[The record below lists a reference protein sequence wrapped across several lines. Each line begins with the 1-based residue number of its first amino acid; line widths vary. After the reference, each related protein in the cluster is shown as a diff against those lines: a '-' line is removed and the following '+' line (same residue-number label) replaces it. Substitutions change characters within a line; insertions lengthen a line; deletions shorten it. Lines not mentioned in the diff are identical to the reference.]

1 MEEQTMQ
8 TLHILR
14 SEPDATTRELLEHAV
29 EPNSETVKLSTG
41 DVDWDQLVD
50 AIFAADKVISWW

>member
-1 MEEQTMQ
+1 MQ

-14 SEPDATTRELLEHAV
+14 SEPDATTSELLEHVV
-29 EPNSETVKLSTG
+29 ESKDQTVKLSTG

-50 AIFAADKVISWW
+50 AVFAADKVISWW